1 MSRDRLQRGQALVLT
16 LVFMAVLLALSAA
29 VIDVG
34 AWYRAHRQVQATA
47 DAAALAGATE
57 LPESTGGASA
67 LASDYASRNGG
78 GVSSGD
84 ITFSGTVVAED
95 TIQVTARKTVPGL
108 FSKIMGLGSV
118 TARAHAKALSAVPG
132 EARWAAPI
140 GVDLKHPMLQ
150 CEPLPCFNQQTQ
162 LDLKKTGPGAFRL
175 INIDGSRGGTSP
187 PTLADWMLR
196 GFDGYMP
203 LQWYYSDPGA
213 KFNSSQMQSALEARI
228 GSELLFPVYRN
239 VRGGGANFE
248 YEVVG
253 WVGFHLTD
261 FDARGNSGKLDGWFT
276 RIIWEG
282 IENTAATDDDFG
294 ARTISLV
301 E

>member
-1 MSRDRLQRGQALVLT
+1 
-16 LVFMAVLLALSAA
+16 
-29 VIDVG
+29 
-34 AWYRAHRQVQATA
+34 
-47 DAAALAGATE
+47 
-57 LPESTGGASA
+57 
-67 LASDYASRNGG
+67 
-78 GVSSGD
+78 
-84 ITFSGTVVAED
+84 
-95 TIQVTARKTVPGL
+95 
-108 FSKIMGLGSV
+108 
-118 TARAHAKALSAVPG
+118 
-132 EARWAAPI
+132 
-140 GVDLKHPMLQ
+140 MLQ

-213 KFNSSQMQSALEARI
+213 KFNSSQMQSALQARI

-239 VRGGGANFE
+239 VRGNGANFE

-261 FDARGNSGKLDGWFT
+261 FDARGALPALRF
-276 RIIWEG
+276 
-282 IENTAATDDDFG
+282 
-294 ARTISLV
+294 
-301 E
+301 